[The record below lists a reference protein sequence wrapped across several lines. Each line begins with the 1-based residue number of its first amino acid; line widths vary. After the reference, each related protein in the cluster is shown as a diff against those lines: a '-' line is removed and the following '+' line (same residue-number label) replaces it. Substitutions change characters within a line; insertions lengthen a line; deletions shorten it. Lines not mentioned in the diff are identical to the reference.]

1 MPFVDNFLDGRRAQA
16 VEPTPTPVNPSYIPA
31 GPEAAPPTSTSQS
44 VSPTLAPQSTSG
56 LSTTSTAYIAVF
68 LSLFGLVTLGKFCV
82 RSLQEQIVHPLTAY
96 VIWRARRRQT
106 NQKLD
111 GLSLHERPSE
121 NAEIPDVE
129 AGGSA
134 RLTIPITPQPS
145 VRWTP
150 QIRSISGP
158 LPVESSAKKSA
169 TLSPKRARSPP
180 PTYTKPQNPFADS
193 YPRSAPAHTLSFA
206 DNGLRTP
213 RRDSSPPV
221 TPHAL
226 AVSGM
231 QTRETRSSVKKS

>member
-1 MPFVDNFLDGRRAQA
+1 MPFVDNFYDGRRRAQA

-44 VSPTLAPQSTSG
+44 VSPTLASQSTSG
-56 LSTTSTAYIAVF
+56 LSTASTAYMAVF
-68 LSLFGLVTLGKFCV
+68 LSLFGLITL
-82 RSLQEQIVHPLTAY
+82 AY
-96 VIWRARRRQT
+96 VIWRVRRRQT

-134 RLTIPITPQPS
+134 RLAIPITPQPS

-158 LPVESSAKKSA
+158 LPAESPGKR
-169 TLSPKRARSPP
+169 LSPKRARSPP
-180 PTYTKPQNPFADS
+180 PTYTKSQNPFADS
-193 YPRSAPAHTLSFA
+193 YPKSAPAHTLSFA
-206 DNGLRTP
+206 DDGPRTP

-231 QTRETRSSVKKS
+231 QTRETWSSVKKS

>member
-68 LSLFGLVTLGKFCV
+68 LSLFGLVTL
-82 RSLQEQIVHPLTAY
+82 AY

-231 QTRETRSSVKKS
+231 QTRETRPSVKKS